1 MAAHSRHSPQDICRD
16 NLETKEVTT
25 KDYIV
30 YKRLPNEKKKELSVQ
45 LEITFLNSGL
55 NLDEGLA
62 GRLLGKTTE
71 IEEVVEKIKHRKSR
85 KSRNNCLL
93 GSHSGEEVESCRSV
107 RNFDKKVFPATESTN
122 DERACVRKVCFK

>member
-1 MAAHSRHSPQDICRD
+1 MLHRYSFGEMAAHSRHSPQDICRD

-62 GRLLGKTTE
+62 GRLLGKTT
-71 IEEVVEKIKHRKSR
+71 
-85 KSRNNCLL
+85 
-93 GSHSGEEVESCRSV
+93 
-107 RNFDKKVFPATESTN
+107 
-122 DERACVRKVCFK
+122 